1 MNIDELK
8 LVTEKVN
15 LYALGVLP
23 STRYEHSVRV
33 AVLARELCE
42 RFGLDPYAGY
52 LAGIGHDICKVG
64 KNKWLTALAL
74 QDGNSLSDVEERK
87 PALLHGRAAAVL
99 MEKEFGVDNLSI
111 LEAVRHHTFGAV
123 DMDDLGKI
131 IFVSDK
137 IEPGR
142 TGLDPVYR
150 AKLLA
155 AGLDD
160 MTCMVVEDNVRY
172 LISKG
177 KEVSLITRLMLDNL
191 EGRKMKK

>member
-1 MNIDELK
+1 
-8 LVTEKVN
+8 
-15 LYALGVLP
+15 
-23 STRYEHSVRV
+23 
-33 AVLARELCE
+33 
-42 RFGLDPYAGY
+42 
-52 LAGIGHDICKVG
+52 
-64 KNKWLTALAL
+64 
-74 QDGNSLSDVEERK
+74 
-87 PALLHGRAAAVL
+87 